1 LFFVKFIKKII
12 WMNGR
17 HFQVYKLY
25 FSKGEN
31 KMLKVEN
38 ITKYYNKTKAVDNL
52 SFTVEKGEIFGL
64 LGENGAGKTTT
75 FRIILGLINASSG
88 NVTLDGK
95 KIDYSLTDKIGYVTE
110 ERSLLTKTTVKDQIL
125 LYGVLKGMSED
136 NILKEMRKWLKKFQ
150 ISDYENRKIKELSK
164 GNQQKIQFIAAVIN
178 KPKLLILDEPFSGL
192 DPINVEMLK
201 KAIIELQETG
211 CSIIF
216 SSHQMEQIEDF
227 CEKLVILSHGKVVVA
242 GYLKDI
248 KNEYRKK
255 NILLRGDNLPLDKIR
270 KPKGV
275 ISLEEHRGEYL
286 VKIESLD
293 IADSIFKLVKDY
305 NITKYDVTEP
315 TLNEIFIEKV
325 GANND

>member
-1 LFFVKFIKKII
+1 
-12 WMNGR
+12 
-17 HFQVYKLY
+17 
-25 FSKGEN
+25 
-31 KMLKVEN
+31 MLKVEN

-110 ERSLLTKTTVKDQIL
+110 ERSLLTKMTVKDQIL

-270 KPKGV
+270 KLQGV

-293 IADSIFKLVKDY
+293 IADLIFKIVKDY

>member
-1 LFFVKFIKKII
+1 
-12 WMNGR
+12 
-17 HFQVYKLY
+17 
-25 FSKGEN
+25 
-31 KMLKVEN
+31 MLKVEN
-38 ITKYYNKTKAVDNL
+38 ITKYYNKNKAVDNL

-88 NVTLDGK
+88 KVTLDGK

-110 ERSLLTKTTVKDQIL
+110 ERSLLTKMTVKDQIL

-248 KNEYRKK
+248 KNDYRKK

-270 KPKGV
+270 KLKGV

-293 IADSIFKLVKDY
+293 IADSIFKIVKDY

>member
-1 LFFVKFIKKII
+1 
-12 WMNGR
+12 
-17 HFQVYKLY
+17 
-25 FSKGEN
+25 
-31 KMLKVEN
+31 MLKVEN

-110 ERSLLTKTTVKDQIL
+110 ERSLLTKMTVKDQIL

-150 ISDYENRKIKELSK
+150 ILDYENRKIKELSK

-201 KAIIELQETG
+201 KAIIELQKAG

-270 KPKGV
+270 KLKGV

>member
-1 LFFVKFIKKII
+1 
-12 WMNGR
+12 
-17 HFQVYKLY
+17 
-25 FSKGEN
+25 
-31 KMLKVEN
+31 MLKVEN

-88 NVTLDGK
+88 KVTLDGK

-110 ERSLLTKTTVKDQIL
+110 ERSLLTKMTVKDQIL
-125 LYGVLKGMSED
+125 LYGVLKGMSEN

-270 KPKGV
+270 KLKGV

-293 IADSIFKLVKDY
+293 IADSIFKIVKDY

>member
-1 LFFVKFIKKII
+1 
-12 WMNGR
+12 
-17 HFQVYKLY
+17 
-25 FSKGEN
+25 
-31 KMLKVEN
+31 MLKVEN
-38 ITKYYNKTKAVDNL
+38 ITKYYNKNKAVDNL

-110 ERSLLTKTTVKDQIL
+110 ERSLLTKMTVKDQIL

-150 ISDYENRKIKELSK
+150 ISDYEDRKIKELSK

-270 KPKGV
+270 KLKGV

-293 IADSIFKLVKDY
+293 IADSIFKIVKDY

>member
-1 LFFVKFIKKII
+1 
-12 WMNGR
+12 
-17 HFQVYKLY
+17 
-25 FSKGEN
+25 
-31 KMLKVEN
+31 MLKVEN

-110 ERSLLTKTTVKDQIL
+110 ERSLLTKMTVKDQIL

-150 ISDYENRKIKELSK
+150 ILDYENRKIKELSK

-270 KPKGV
+270 KLKGV

-286 VKIESLD
+286 VKIESLA

>member
-1 LFFVKFIKKII
+1 
-12 WMNGR
+12 
-17 HFQVYKLY
+17 
-25 FSKGEN
+25 
-31 KMLKVEN
+31 MLKVEN

-110 ERSLLTKTTVKDQIL
+110 ERSLLTKMTVKDQIL

-150 ISDYENRKIKELSK
+150 ILDYENRKIKELSK

-201 KAIIELQETG
+201 KAIIELQKAG

-270 KPKGV
+270 KLKGV
-275 ISLEEHRGEYL
+275 ISLEEYRGEYL

-305 NITKYDVTEP
+305 SITKYDVTEP

-325 GANND
+325 GVNND

>member
-1 LFFVKFIKKII
+1 
-12 WMNGR
+12 
-17 HFQVYKLY
+17 
-25 FSKGEN
+25 
-31 KMLKVEN
+31 MLKVEN

-110 ERSLLTKTTVKDQIL
+110 ERSLLTKMTVKDQIL

-227 CEKLVILSHGKVVVA
+227 CEKLVILSHGKVVVE

-270 KPKGV
+270 KLKGV

-293 IADSIFKLVKDY
+293 IADSIFKIVKDY

>member
-1 LFFVKFIKKII
+1 
-12 WMNGR
+12 
-17 HFQVYKLY
+17 
-25 FSKGEN
+25 
-31 KMLKVEN
+31 MLKVEN
-38 ITKYYNKTKAVDNL
+38 ITKYYNKNKAVDNL

-110 ERSLLTKTTVKDQIL
+110 ERSLLTKMTVKDQIL

-227 CEKLVILSHGKVVVA
+227 CEKLVILSHGKVVVV

-270 KPKGV
+270 KLKGV

-293 IADSIFKLVKDY
+293 IADSIFKIVKDY

-325 GANND
+325 GVNND

>member
-1 LFFVKFIKKII
+1 
-12 WMNGR
+12 
-17 HFQVYKLY
+17 
-25 FSKGEN
+25 
-31 KMLKVEN
+31 MLKVEN
-38 ITKYYNKTKAVDNL
+38 ITKYYNKNKAVDNL

-110 ERSLLTKTTVKDQIL
+110 ERSLLTKMTVKDQIL
-125 LYGVLKGMSED
+125 LYGVLKGMCED

-150 ISDYENRKIKELSK
+150 IIDYENRKIKELSK

-270 KPKGV
+270 KLKGV

-293 IADSIFKLVKDY
+293 IADSIFKIVKDY

-325 GANND
+325 GVNND

>member
-1 LFFVKFIKKII
+1 
-12 WMNGR
+12 
-17 HFQVYKLY
+17 
-25 FSKGEN
+25 
-31 KMLKVEN
+31 MLKVEN
-38 ITKYYNKTKAVDNL
+38 ITKYYNKVKAVDNL
-52 SFTVEKGEIFGL
+52 SFTVDKGEIFGL

-88 NVTLDGK
+88 KVTLDGK
-95 KIDYSLTDKIGYVTE
+95 EIDYSLTDKIGYVTE
-110 ERSLLTKTTVKDQIL
+110 ERSLLTKMTVKDQIL

-201 KAIIELQETG
+201 KAIKELQDAG

-270 KPKGV
+270 KLKGV
-275 ISLEEHRGEYL
+275 ISLGEHRGEYL

-293 IADSIFKLVKDY
+293 IADSIFKIIKDY

>member
-1 LFFVKFIKKII
+1 
-12 WMNGR
+12 
-17 HFQVYKLY
+17 
-25 FSKGEN
+25 
-31 KMLKVEN
+31 MLKVEN
-38 ITKYYNKTKAVDNL
+38 ITKYYNKNKAVDNL

-110 ERSLLTKTTVKDQIL
+110 ERSLLTKMTVKDQIL

-150 ISDYENRKIKELSK
+150 IIDYENRKIKELSK

-270 KPKGV
+270 KLKGV

-293 IADSIFKLVKDY
+293 IADSIFKIVKNY

>member
-1 LFFVKFIKKII
+1 
-12 WMNGR
+12 
-17 HFQVYKLY
+17 
-25 FSKGEN
+25 
-31 KMLKVEN
+31 MLKVEN
-38 ITKYYNKTKAVDNL
+38 ITKYYNKNKAVDNL

-110 ERSLLTKTTVKDQIL
+110 ERSLLTKMTVKDQIL

-150 ISDYENRKIKELSK
+150 IIDYENRKIKELSK

-270 KPKGV
+270 KLKGV

-293 IADSIFKLVKDY
+293 IADSIFKIVKDY

>member
-1 LFFVKFIKKII
+1 
-12 WMNGR
+12 
-17 HFQVYKLY
+17 
-25 FSKGEN
+25 
-31 KMLKVEN
+31 MLKVEN

-88 NVTLDGK
+88 KVTLDGK

-110 ERSLLTKTTVKDQIL
+110 ERSLLTKMTVKDQIL

-150 ISDYENRKIKELSK
+150 ILDYENRKIKELSK

-270 KPKGV
+270 KLKGV

>member
-1 LFFVKFIKKII
+1 
-12 WMNGR
+12 
-17 HFQVYKLY
+17 
-25 FSKGEN
+25 
-31 KMLKVEN
+31 MLKVEN

-75 FRIILGLINASSG
+75 FRIILGIINASSG

-110 ERSLLTKTTVKDQIL
+110 ERSLLTKMTVKDQIL

-270 KPKGV
+270 KLKGV

-293 IADSIFKLVKDY
+293 IADLIFKIVKDY